1 MAAKVILNPYAGRW
15 KAKERKADVISALQK
30 ANIEFDFVETSA
42 PGHGSILAA
51 NAVEEGF
58 SPIVVAGGDGSINE
72 VINGMMTF
80 FGKKNIERLP
90 PLGIIPLGSA
100 NDLVTNL
107 GLPTDLNESVEIIS
121 EANPRKIDLGIVNSR
136 YFDNN
141 SAIGLEP
148 TITLI
153 QQRIT
158 RVRGV
163 IRYLLATL
171 IGVMQNPSW
180 NAKIV
185 WDDGDYS
192 GPITLVTVGNNPV
205 TGGIFYVTPH
215 ADPYDGLLTFVYG
228 YMATRFQVLK
238 LLPRIMKSGEGNYVE
253 HEDIHEIHTRR
264 LIIST
269 ETPTPMHADGEI
281 QSEAISEL
289 EYQIQPECLP
299 ILLN

>member
-15 KAKERKADVISALQK
+15 KAKERKADVVSALQK
-30 ANIEFDFVETSA
+30 AKIEFDLVETSA
-42 PGHGSILAA
+42 PGHGSVLAA
-51 NAVEEGF
+51 NAVEDGYT
-58 SPIVVAGGDGSINE
+58 SIIAAGGDGSISE
-72 VINGMMTF
+72 VVNGIMSF
-80 FGKKNIERLP
+80 VGKENTDQVP
-90 PLGIIPLGSA
+90 PLGIVPLGSA
-100 NDLVTNL
+100 NDLTNNL
-107 GLPTDLNESVEIIS
+107 GLPTDIYGSIEII
-121 EANPRKIDLGIVNSR
+121 ANANSRKIDLGVVNAR

-163 IRYLLATL
+163 VRYLLATL
-171 IGVMQNPSW
+171 IGVMQNSCW
-180 NAKIV
+180 NAKLE
-185 WDDGDYS
+185 WDGGEYF
-192 GPITLVTVGNNPV
+192 GPITLVTIGNNPV

-238 LLPRIMKSGEGNYVE
+238 LLPRTMKPGEGNYVD

-264 LIIST
+264 LNIST
-269 ETPTPMHADGEI
+269 ESPTPMHADGEI
-281 QSEAISEL
+281 QSEAITEL
-289 EYQIQPECLP
+289 EYSIQPECLP
-299 ILLN
+299 IFLD